1 MKPERSKKI
10 KELLIQEGI
19 DVVNSVEEIAA
30 SSLQDS
36 LYSKPVI
43 TPKTI
48 EELKKISENLLELTE
63 RKKQHLF
70 LRK

>member
-1 MKPERSKKI
+1 MKLKDQKKI

-30 SSLQDS
+30 SSLQGQS
-36 LYSKPVI
+36 IYKPVI

-48 EELKKISENLLELTE
+48 EELGASFRKLAKLTDE
-63 RKKQHLF
+63 EAAPYS
-70 LRK
+70 